1 MMRKESLLHGEAI
14 ALGLVAELYLSVKVK
29 EFPNEIYTRVRD
41 FIKRYYPNY
50 PLMNHVDT
58 LYELMLH
65 DKKNDRKGVNFSLL
79 SDVGEF
85 SIDNYCSKE
94 LVVEALSQV

>member
-1 MMRKESLLHGEAI
+1 
-14 ALGLVAELYLSVKVK
+14 
-29 EFPNEIYTRVRD
+29 
-41 FIKRYYPNY
+41 
-50 PLMNHVDT
+50 MNHVDT